1 MKKRLQ
7 PTIIAFLV
15 LVILLVYANY
25 YEVDEVMPPGM
36 QKPREILKLAPD
48 KIDAI
53 SWESNGKIQLKLTKK
68 EGKFEIVE
76 PGKFAVE
83 TAEIEGIIRHFTELK
98 SELVVVENATDTA
111 SFALNENSPQVK
123 IQAGNEIR
131 ELKLGAKSPVG
142 GSFYLA
148 VAGDPAVYLVPGYIR
163 GDFYKSIH
171 DLRRRDIF
179 TRSLDNVD
187 RIELGSGAEKI
198 VLNKR
203 DAIEWYLDE
212 PVNLEA
218 DAEVIA
224 GMIQAFQNLRISRF
238 VEDEPKKPE
247 DWGFASPSYR
257 IALRNSSGEIFAIE
271 TGEYAGTETYYRQE
285 GKPAIH
291 AILNTDLEKLKK
303 SVNELRTKILPELE
317 PAKLRKISLIEKGKE
332 VVLVKKDKD
341 WEMNGK
347 MVESSLLDRFLG
359 FYDQARVSMFIA
371 SDSEQ
376 LKKNGFAAPE
386 NCDSFSL
393 VYDDAEQK
401 FVFGTVQGVNLSILH
416 ANEILVVKSELQT
429 AFKELLQN
437 LLESQEKAVISGN
450 EQ

>member
-53 SWESNGKIQLKLTKK
+53 SWESNGKTQLKLTKN

-123 IQAGNEIR
+123 IQAGNDIR
-131 ELKLGAKSPVG
+131 ALKLGAKSPVG
-142 GSFYLA
+142 GSYYLA
-148 VAGDPAVYLVPGYIR
+148 VVGDPAVYLVPGYIR

-171 DLRRRDIF
+171 DLRQREIF
-179 TRSLDNVD
+179 TRSLGNVD

-198 VLNKR
+198 VLSKR
-203 DAIEWYLDE
+203 DAIEWYIDE
-212 PVNLEA
+212 PVSIEA
-218 DAEVIA
+218 DAEAIA
-224 GMIQAFQNLRISRF
+224 GMIQVFQNLRISRF
-238 VEDEPKKPE
+238 VEDEPQKPE

-257 IALRNSSGEIFAIE
+257 IAIKNSSGETFAIE
-271 TGEYAGTETYYRQE
+271 TGEYAGTETYFRQE

-317 PAKLRKISLIEKGKE
+317 LAKLEKISLIDKGKKE

-341 WEMNGK
+341 WEMNGRI
-347 MVESSLLDRFLG
+347 VESSLLDRFLG
-359 FYDQARVSMFIA
+359 FYDQARVSMFIT
-371 SDSEQ
+371 SDSTQ
-376 LKKNGFAAPE
+376 LQQNGFAAPE

-393 VYDDAEQK
+393 VYGDAERK
-401 FVFGTVQGVNLSILH
+401 FVFGTVQGVNLSLLYG
-416 ANEILVVKSELQT
+416 NEILVVKSELQT

-437 LLESQEKAVISGN
+437 LQESQEKAVISGN
-450 EQ
+450 